1 MAHVANARSRRKV
14 YELTPAGQEISRRMR
29 EHARARTIE
38 LSAPD
43 GRRTVL
49 GAEAIEALRHAGLR
63 EAEAVQRVLASKV
76 VEMPRAEPAK
86 PAAVPSRTFFGRAD
100 ERRFLEE
107 WLVSRSRAVAR
118 GIGVGGGGPRPR
130 PPRGPPQGSRPKILR
145 PPDPPPHPHRP
156 LSSFP
161 GLPP

>member
-1 MAHVANARSRRKV
+1 
-14 YELTPAGQEISRRMR
+14 MR
-29 EHARARTIE
+29 EDARGRTIE

-63 EAEAVQRVLASKV
+63 EAEAVQRVLASEV

-107 WLVSRSRAVAR
+107 WLASGSRAVAVV
-118 GIGVGGGGPRPR
+118 IGVAGVRQTPPPAPAPPAGSPAKTP
-130 PPRGPPQGSRPKILR
+130 PPRE
-145 PPDPPPHPHRP
+145 PPHPAPRP
-156 LSSFP
+156 AGSAAD
-161 GLPP
+161 LPPPPNP

>member
-1 MAHVANARSRRKV
+1 
-14 YELTPAGQEISRRMR
+14 MR

-63 EAEAVQRVLASKV
+63 EAEAVQRVLASEV

-86 PAAVPSRTFFGRAD
+86 PAAVPSRTFFGRAA

-107 WLVSRSRAVAR
+107 SLASGPRAVAGLTGVP
-118 GIGVGGGGPRPR
+118 GIRRSPPPARAPAQER
-130 PPRGPPQGSRPKILR
+130 PPERLR
-145 PPDPPPHPHRP
+145 RRDAPHDAPR
-156 LSSFP
+156 
-161 GLPP
+161 